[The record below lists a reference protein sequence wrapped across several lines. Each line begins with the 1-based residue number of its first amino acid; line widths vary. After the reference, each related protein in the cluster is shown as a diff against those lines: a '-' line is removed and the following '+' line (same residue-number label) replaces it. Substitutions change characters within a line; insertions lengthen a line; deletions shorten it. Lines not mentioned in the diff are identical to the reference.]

1 MKTKRTGRSF
11 NHTINN
17 CPPKTLRNLGFTE
30 AEISRMSS
38 TRRVL
43 PLVDDAKTPCIPA
56 RKLWER
62 IGKPYGRFR
71 AWADEYIKPVA
82 ENNAEIYAKLTKPSS
97 GAGRPQTD
105 YILSR
110 DVAALMAMQARTH
123 EGDNIRRYFLD
134 MERLVVRLSE
144 YTGIRAESLI
154 RTDNRV
160 THLTRAEA
168 GNKAKAGE
176 IPRSMVQQVATEDE
190 KRIKS
195 LVCRVLTGMGAGDW
209 EDMVGR
215 RIRDTLDTEDLN
227 EYSRAY
233 DFASV
238 LFAARKSFGEI
249 EQILSTSFANC
260 IHVEDYLTEQH
271 LEVA

>member
-1 MKTKRTGRSF
+1 
-11 NHTINN
+11 
-17 CPPKTLRNLGFTE
+17 
-30 AEISRMSS
+30 
-38 TRRVL
+38 
-43 PLVDDAKTPCIPA
+43 
-56 RKLWER
+56 
-62 IGKPYGRFR
+62 
-71 AWADEYIKPVA
+71 
-82 ENNAEIYAKLTKPSS
+82 
-97 GAGRPQTD
+97 
-105 YILSR
+105 
-110 DVAALMAMQARTH
+110 MQARTH

-144 YTGIRAESLI
+144 YTGIRADSLI

-260 IHVEDYLTEQH
+260 IHVEDYLTEQSK
-271 LEVA
+271 EVA